1 MVRTL
6 ADLKVDILFVIGGD
20 GTLQGAP
27 KIAEEANRQ
36 GMALKRHWHPEDHRQ

>member
-6 ADLKVDILFVIGGD
+6 ADLKIDILFVIGGE
-20 GTLQGAP
+20 GAP

-36 GMALKRHWHPEDHRQ
+36 EMALKRHWHPEDHRQ